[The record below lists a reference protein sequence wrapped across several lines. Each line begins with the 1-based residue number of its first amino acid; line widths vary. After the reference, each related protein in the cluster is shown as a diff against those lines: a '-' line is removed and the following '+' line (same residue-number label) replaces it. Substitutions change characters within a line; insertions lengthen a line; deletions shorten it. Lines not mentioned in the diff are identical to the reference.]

1 MAIGIGLR
9 QVQQAIERKASSIQK
24 NFIDLSDE
32 LDELGRKM
40 LEVTEDERNQLREQ
54 QRELRAR
61 QQTIAEEVNLWRTR
75 ARAVM
80 QQPGVNSIRSFLNE
94 MLELNEPLISPTVEQ
109 ALYLLDLPPDQR
121 PLPQQDAKLEQKT
134 PAARLVE
141 RARTDFDLRGSD
153 PGIRMREAVTFANR
167 QGIAQD
173 DSVLNEISD
182 AMDDADPLVRE
193 MAVMATIQIHRF
205 RAMRYAELDKSHESV
220 QMLARM
226 SEPLVI
232 PVLIEIVSQPRVGY
246 VQQGGETVQAPNSR
260 SRMVA
265 LLRLVEWHTSDA
277 QAAIR
282 KLRFD
287 RDEHIV
293 KAAQRA
299 LELFPDAWSGPI
311 KPIES

>member
-1 MAIGIGLR
+1 
-9 QVQQAIERKASSIQK
+9 VQQAIERKASSIQK

-205 RAMRYAELDKSHESV
+205 RAMRYAELDRSHESV

-299 LELFPDAWSGPI
+299 LELIPDAWSGPI